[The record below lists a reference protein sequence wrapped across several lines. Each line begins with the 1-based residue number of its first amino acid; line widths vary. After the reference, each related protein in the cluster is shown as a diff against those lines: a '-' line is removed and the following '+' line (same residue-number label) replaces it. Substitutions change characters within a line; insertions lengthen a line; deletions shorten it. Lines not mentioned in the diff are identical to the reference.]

1 MEENKKNAIS
11 RTKLREQAFCLLY
24 GYSLYKP
31 SEEELEDYYS
41 TAVQVNGYGDEPYL
55 KTVFYGVVK
64 EADALDKI
72 ISKYSVGWKT
82 DRISR
87 VSLALMRLCL
97 YESMYIDDVPAAAAM
112 NEAVELCKK
121 YDTEK
126 APAFINGILNAAVKG
141 EGLMK

>member
-1 MEENKKNAIS
+1 MEENRKNTFS

-31 SEEELEDYYS
+31 SDEELDDYYV
-41 TAVQVNGYGDEPYL
+41 TAVQTNGYGDEPYL

-64 EADALDKI
+64 GADELDGI

-82 DRISR
+82 ERISR
-87 VSLALMRLCL
+87 VSLALMRLCI
-97 YESMYIDDVPAAAAM
+97 YESKYVEDVPAAVAI

-126 APAFINGILNAAVKG
+126 APAFVNGILNAALKG